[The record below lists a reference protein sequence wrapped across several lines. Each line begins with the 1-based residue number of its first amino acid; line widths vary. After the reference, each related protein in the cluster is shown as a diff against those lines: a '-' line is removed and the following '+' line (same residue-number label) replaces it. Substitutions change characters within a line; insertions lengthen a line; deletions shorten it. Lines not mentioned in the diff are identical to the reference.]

1 MASSDE
7 RAVLTSVS
15 YPAIRSDER
24 LAAGVLA
31 LVAAS
36 SLLVARVALNARLVS
51 GVAASMETITFVAT
65 LGPAI
70 GALAIAT
77 VTEDAAERVGLV
89 FVGTF
94 ALLLTLTTAVY
105 VPAAVAIAG
114 GGALTVGRRW
124 QRLDRPGDWHI
135 LPATLL
141 MGAVV
146 VSLLGS
152 LGVEPTTMWTVGS
165 HLALLGMATT
175 PALLGHRRTDWAFGG
190 VVAGVLFAVGVSA
203 PFVTGA
209 VTLIGAG
216 VVGASLLVLAVGIC
230 GLVTTA
236 SAAVRQRHWYAL
248 VGAGLLLAGGVPT
261 TTPRALAVVLGVL
274 LLIEPRAGGIRP

>member
-7 RAVLTSVS
+7 RAVLTTGNSPS
-15 YPAIRSDER
+15 MRSDER

-36 SLLVARVALNARLVS
+36 SLLVARIALNARLVS

-65 LGPAI
+65 LGPAV

-77 VTEDAAERVGLV
+77 VTEDAVERIGLV
-89 FVGTF
+89 FVATF

-105 VPAAVAIAG
+105 VPAVVAVAG
-114 GGALTVGRRW
+114 GGGLTVGRRW
-124 QRLDRPGDWHI
+124 QRLDRPRDWHV
-135 LPATLL
+135 LPAALL
-141 MGAVV
+141 MGAVG
-146 VSLLGS
+146 VSLVGS
-152 LGVEPTTMWTVGS
+152 IGVEPTMLWTVGS
-165 HLALLGMATT
+165 HLALLGMAGT
-175 PALLGHRRTDWAFGG
+175 PALLSHDRADWAFGG
-190 VVAGVLFAVGVSA
+190 VIAGVLVAVGVSA

-216 VVGASLLVLAVGIC
+216 VIGASLLVLAVGIC

-274 LLIEPRAGGIRP
+274 LLIEPRAGGVRR